1 MGRLFI
7 VMSVSIAIGVVP
19 LITSGATILYQVS
32 WPGWEEEGVVKPSG
46 RTCGLVFAIAI
57 QWLTYRVVDNHKH
70 TVSLV
75 YAGNAG
81 WQHCT
86 QQGPAPSNLPR

>member
-32 WPGWEEEGVVKPSG
+32 LPGWEEEGVAKPSG
-46 RTCGLVFAIAI
+46 RTRGLVF
-57 QWLTYRVVDNHKH
+57 
-70 TVSLV
+70 
-75 YAGNAG
+75 G
-81 WQHCT
+81 HCHPVIDL
-86 QQGPAPSNLPR
+86 QSS